1 VDRLCLRPRHHHHL
15 KMSNSFQRKATHP
28 LRALEALGL
37 WSRRVDS
44 RRLQVIL
51 IVELMIGIAYL
62 LFMMVSSAGRPV
74 VAIGIVFQAVAGLL
88 AATRIWANSATDSAI
103 KWTAG
108 QIEKNRFGFIGF
120 FDGSPRSLA
129 ITLSWC
135 CVGAFCAGAAPTSAD
150 GILDWMFVVFA
161 AVAVWSGVLIFLFA
175 MLAFS
180 ARTILIGV
188 GTPPD
193 GAVLRALGNW
203 LTARDWVWSM
213 VGLLIFTGCLLQLTA
228 T

>member
-1 VDRLCLRPRHHHHL
+1 MDWHCLRPRRHHHL
-15 KMSNSFQRKATHP
+15 KMSASFQRKATHP
-28 LRALEALGL
+28 LQALEALGL

-44 RRLQVIL
+44 RRLQAIL

-62 LFMMVSSAGRPV
+62 LFMMVSSAGRPA

-135 CVGAFCAGAAPTSAD
+135 CVGAFCAGAAPTPAD
-150 GILDWMFVVFA
+150 GVLDWMFVAFA
-161 AVAVWSGVLIFLFA
+161 VVAIWSGVIIFLFA
-175 MLAFS
+175 ALAFS

-193 GAVLRALGNW
+193 GVVLRALGGW

-213 VGLLIFTGCLLQLTA
+213 VGLLIFVGCLLQLTA

>member
-1 VDRLCLRPRHHHHL
+1 
-15 KMSNSFQRKATHP
+15 MSVSFQRKAAHP
-28 LRALEALGL
+28 LRVLEGLGL

-44 RRLQVIL
+44 RRLQAVL

-62 LFMMVSSAGRPV
+62 LFMMVSSAGRPA

-88 AATRIWANSATDSAI
+88 AATRIWANSLTDSAI
-103 KWTAG
+103 RSAAG
-108 QIEKNRFGFIGF
+108 QIEKNRFGFVGF
-120 FDGSPRSLA
+120 FDGSPRSLV

-135 CVGAFCAGAAPTSAD
+135 CAGAFCAGAAPTPAD
-150 GILDWMFVVFA
+150 GILDWMFVAFA
-161 AVAVWSGVLIFLFA
+161 LVTIWSGVLVFLFA
-175 MLAFS
+175 MLAFI

-188 GTPPD
+188 GTLPD
-193 GAVLRALGNW
+193 GVVLRTMGGW

-213 VGLLIFTGCLLQLTA
+213 VGLLIFVGCLLQLTA

>member
-1 VDRLCLRPRHHHHL
+1 
-15 KMSNSFQRKATHP
+15 MSTSFQKASHP

-51 IVELMIGIAYL
+51 AVELITGIAYL
-62 LFMMVSSAGRPV
+62 LFMMVSSAGRPA
-74 VAIGIVFQAVAGLL
+74 VAVGVVFQAVAGLL
-88 AATRIWANSATDSAI
+88 ATTRLWANSATDSAI

-120 FDGSPRSLA
+120 FDGSPRSFA

-135 CVGAFCAGAAPTSAD
+135 CVGAFCAGAAPTPAV
-150 GILDWMFVVFA
+150 GILDCMLVVFA
-161 AVAVWSGVLIFLFA
+161 AVTLWSGVLVLLFA

-193 GAVLRALGNW
+193 GVVLRTLGNW
-203 LTARDWVWSM
+203 LTDRDWVWSM
-213 VGLLIFTGCLLQLTA
+213 VGLLIFVGCLLQLTA

>member
-1 VDRLCLRPRHHHHL
+1 
-15 KMSNSFQRKATHP
+15 MSASFQRKATHP

-44 RRLQVIL
+44 CRLQTIL

-62 LFMMVSSAGRPV
+62 FFMMVSSAGRPA
-74 VAIGIVFQAVAGLL
+74 VAIGIVLQAVAGLL
-88 AATRIWANSATDSAI
+88 ATTRLWANGATDSAI

-120 FDGSPRSLA
+120 LDGTPRSLA

-135 CVGAFCAGAAPTSAD
+135 CIGAFCAGAAPTPAD
-150 GILDWMFVVFA
+150 GILECMFVVFA
-161 AVAVWSGVLIFLFA
+161 VVAIWSGALVFSFA
-175 MLAFS
+175 MLAFA
-180 ARTILIGV
+180 ARMLLIGV

-193 GAVLRALGNW
+193 GVVLRTLGDW
-203 LTARDWVWSM
+203 LTARDWVWSV
-213 VGLLIFTGCLLQLTA
+213 VGISILFGCLLQLTA

>member
-1 VDRLCLRPRHHHHL
+1 
-15 KMSNSFQRKATHP
+15 MSASFQRKATHP
-28 LRALEALGL
+28 LQALEALGL

-44 RRLQVIL
+44 RRLQAIL
-51 IVELMIGIAYL
+51 IVELMIGVAYL
-62 LFMMVSSAGRPV
+62 LFMMVSSAGRPA

-88 AATRIWANSATDSAI
+88 TTTRIWANSATDSAI

-135 CVGAFCAGAAPTSAD
+135 CVGAFCA
-150 GILDWMFVVFA
+150 
-161 AVAVWSGVLIFLFA
+161 VWSGVLVFLFA

-180 ARTILIGV
+180 ARTILVGV

-193 GAVLRALGNW
+193 GVVLRALGDW
-203 LTARDWVWSM
+203 LTARDWVWST
-213 VGLLIFTGCLLQLTA
+213 VGLLIFAGCLLQLTA

>member
-1 VDRLCLRPRHHHHL
+1 MRLLQSL
-15 KMSNSFQRKATHP
+15 K
-28 LRALEALGL
+28 ALGL

-44 RRLQVIL
+44 RRLQAIL
-51 IVELMIGIAYL
+51 IVESMIAIAYL
-62 LFMMVSSAGRPV
+62 LFMMVSSAGRPA
-74 VAIGIVFQAVAGLL
+74 VAIGIVFQAIAGLL
-88 AATRIWANSATDSAI
+88 TATRIWANSATDSAI
-103 KWTAG
+103 KWAAG

-129 ITLSWC
+129 ITLSWG
-135 CVGAFCAGAAPTSAD
+135 CVGAFCAGAAPTPAH
-150 GILDWMFVVFA
+150 GVLDWMFVGFA
-161 AVAVWSGVLIFLFA
+161 SVTVWSGVLVFLFA

-193 GAVLRALGNW
+193 GAALRALGTW
-203 LTARDWVWSM
+203 LTARDWVWST
-213 VGLLIFTGCLLQLTA
+213 VGILILAGCLLQLT